1 VKALDVDNWARR
13 KGQSYGTI
21 LVDLERHKPIDLLP
35 DREASSLAKWLCS
48 HPEVEFIIS
57 RDSVPSVPVSVECW
71 AVELAREK
79 GELMVPQ
86 EWVGKRVEVD
96 LVRPGPT
103 LMGATYQGTLNAVT
117 DLGIVATLSTDDHP
131 GIEERE
137 RFYPWSAVLSIDLSG

>member
-1 VKALDVDNWARR
+1 MR
-13 KGQSYGTI
+13 
-21 LVDLERHKPIDLLP
+21 
-35 DREASSLAKWLCS
+35 SL
-48 HPEVEFIIS
+48 PEVDADKLDPGELCGRIELDDISFRYNPDGPLLLDDVSLRIELRVFIGTY
-57 RDSVPSVPVSVECW
+57 SVPSVHVSVECW
-71 AVELAREK
+71 AVGLAREK
-79 GELMVPQ
+79 GEPMVPQ

-103 LMGATYQGTLNAVT
+103 LMGATYQGMLNAVT